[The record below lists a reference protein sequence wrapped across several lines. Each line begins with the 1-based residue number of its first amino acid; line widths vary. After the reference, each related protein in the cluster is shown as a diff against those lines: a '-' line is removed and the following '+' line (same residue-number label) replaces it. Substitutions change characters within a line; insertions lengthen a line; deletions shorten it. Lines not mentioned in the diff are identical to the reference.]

1 MKYAVYVEGLSELL
15 FVADVLQKYSNYN
28 SGQCGFLCV
37 NLNADKYD
45 RMNSPKQGNIHSV
58 NYYQIV
64 NVNNDNRVLSK
75 LNKDIPGLIEQG
87 YNVII
92 GLKDVF
98 GDAYERLMKNQ
109 PVIDRTRIEQ
119 LYKIQTSNLK
129 TEGSDCRLHYAIM
142 EYEAWMLALI
152 ENYITDKNQDINT
165 ISQELG
171 VDIRNCNP
179 EDSIYHP
186 FPMARKIYQACG
198 EDYRKHGKE
207 SYSFLSTLSVDDY
220 ERLRQSGRCA
230 SFGKFL
236 DSLLGGACPQLP

>member
-1 MKYAVYVEGLSELL
+1 MKYAIYVEGLSELF

-45 RMNSPKQGNIHSV
+45 RMNSPIQGDIHSA

-75 LNKDIPGLIEQG
+75 LNKDIPGLIGQG

-98 GDAYERLMKNQ
+98 GDAYERLMKSQ

-119 LYKIQTSNLK
+119 LSRSKRITSK
-129 TEGSDCRLHYAIM
+129 QKAVTVVCIM
-142 EYEAWMLALI
+142 LSW
-152 ENYITDKNQDINT
+152 NT
-165 ISQELG
+165 
-171 VDIRNCNP
+171 
-179 EDSIYHP
+179 
-186 FPMARKIYQACG
+186 
-198 EDYRKHGKE
+198 KHG
-207 SYSFLSTLSVDDY
+207 
-220 ERLRQSGRCA
+220 CWH
-230 SFGKFL
+230 
-236 DSLLGGACPQLP
+236 

>member
-1 MKYAVYVEGLSELL
+1 
-15 FVADVLQKYSNYN
+15 
-28 SGQCGFLCV
+28 
-37 NLNADKYD
+37 
-45 RMNSPKQGNIHSV
+45 
-58 NYYQIV
+58 
-64 NVNNDNRVLSK
+64 
-75 LNKDIPGLIEQG
+75 
-87 YNVII
+87 
-92 GLKDVF
+92 
-98 GDAYERLMKNQ
+98 MKNQ
-109 PVIDRTRIEQ
+109 PVIDRARIEQ
-119 LYKIQTSNLK
+119 LYKIQTSTLK

-152 ENYITDKNQDINT
+152 EKYIADKNQDIVT

-171 VDIRNCNP
+171 IDIRNCNP

-186 FPMARKIYQACG
+186 FPLAKKIYQACG

-220 ERLRQSGRCA
+220 ERLRQSDRCA